1 LKKEKKYIKKIN
13 MLNPTEIKSIIA
25 SGEGYNAEFKV
36 SIPSKIKEITEEV
49 CAFANA
55 SGGVVLIGVDD
66 ANTIKGITIDNA
78 KRSAIQNSINEISPV
93 LKCDF
98 NIIEVDGK
106 NIAVIEVPSGQN
118 KPYVLSGAIYVRQG
132 PNSQKLT
139 TVEEMRDFFQQAD
152 KIYFDDA
159 ICKEA
164 NIEDDIA
171 KENINTFRF
180 EAGLVNVTSNEQLF
194 TNLKLVTNDGQ
205 LKNGT
210 VLFFGSNPEKF
221 FEKAVIRCVA
231 FDGIDKRYIVDDK
244 VMTGTLYQQYQKSMI
259 WLKSKL
265 DVRYDIE
272 GEGGKP
278 RKELWEIP
286 ETAFKETIINSLA
299 HRDYYDKGA
308 RITIEVF
315 DDRVEISNPGGL
327 VSAVP
332 KSEFGKR
339 SASRNPLIFGLF
351 ERMRL
356 VEQIGSGITRIR
368 DVMNDEGLTPPE
380 FNIDGMF
387 TVTLRRPFDFEK
399 WVEKWVEKLTDNRVK
414 ILKEIHNNHKVT
426 KKELE
431 QVVGISASA
440 IDNNIDVL
448 KDLGLLSRE
457 GSDKGGYWKINP
469 ILP

>member
-1 LKKEKKYIKKIN
+1 

-25 SGEGYNAEFKV
+25 AGEGYNAEFKV
-36 SIPSKIKEITEEV
+36 SVPSKIKEITEEV

-55 SGGVVLIGVDD
+55 SGGIVLIGVDD
-66 ANTIKGITIDNA
+66 ANTIKGIIIDNA
-78 KRSAIQNSINEISPV
+78 KRSAIQNSINEISPAI
-93 LKCDF
+93 KCDF
-98 NIIEVDGK
+98 NIVEIDGK
-106 NIAVIEVPSGQN
+106 DIAVIEVPSGQN

-164 NIEDDIA
+164 IIEDDIA

-180 EAGLVNVTSNEQLF
+180 EAGLVNATSDEQLF

-210 VLFFGSNPEKF
+210 VLFFGNNPERF

-231 FDGIDKRYIVDDK
+231 FEGIDKRYIVDDK

-286 ETAFKETIINSLA
+286 ETAFKEIIINSLA

-315 DDRVEISNPGGL
+315 NDRVEISNPGGL

-431 QVVGISASA
+431 QFVGISASA

-448 KDLGLLSRE
+448 KNLGLLSRV
-457 GSDKGGYWKINP
+457 GSDKGGYWKIIP
-469 ILP
+469 VLP

>member
-1 LKKEKKYIKKIN
+1 
-13 MLNPTEIKSIIA
+13 MLNSTEIKSIIA

-55 SGGVVLIGVDD
+55 SGGIVLIGVDD

-98 NIIEVDGK
+98 NIVEVDGK
-106 NIAVIEVPSGQN
+106 DIAVIEVPSGQN

-159 ICKEA
+159 ICVDA
-164 NIEDDIA
+164 NMQNDII
-171 KENINTFRF
+171 KENIDTFRIH
-180 EAGLVNVTSNEQLF
+180 AGLVNATPDEQLF
-194 TNLKLVTNDGQ
+194 TNLKLIANDGH

-231 FDGIDKRYIVDDK
+231 FEGTDKRYIVDDK

-286 ETAFKETIINSLA
+286 ETAFKEIIINSLA

-399 WVEKWVEKLTDNRVK
+399 WVEKWVEKLTENRVK
-414 ILKEIHNNHKVT
+414 ILREVHNNHKVT

-431 QVVGISASA
+431 QAVGISASA

-457 GSDKGGYWKINP
+457 GSDKGGYWKIIP

>member
-1 LKKEKKYIKKIN
+1 

-36 SIPSKIKEITEEV
+36 SLPSKIKEITEEV

-98 NIIEVDGK
+98 NIVEVDGK
-106 NIAVIEVPSGQN
+106 DIAVIEVPSGQN

-139 TVEEMRDFFQQAD
+139 KVEEMRDFFQQAD

-180 EAGLVNVTSNEQLF
+180 EAGLVNATSDEQLF

-414 ILKEIHNNHKVT
+414 ILREVHNNHKVT

-431 QVVGISASA
+431 QLVGISASA
-440 IDNNIDVL
+440 IDNNIDIL

-457 GSDKGGYWKINP
+457 GSDKGGYWKINH

>member
-1 LKKEKKYIKKIN
+1 

-36 SIPSKIKEITEEV
+36 SLPSKIKEITEEV

-98 NIIEVDGK
+98 NIVEVDGK
-106 NIAVIEVPSGQN
+106 DIAVIEVPSGQN

-180 EAGLVNVTSNEQLF
+180 EAGLVNATSDKQLF

-265 DVRYDIE
+265 NVRYDIE

-332 KSEFGKR
+332 RSEFGKR

-356 VEQIGSGITRIR
+356 VEQVGSGITRIR

-414 ILKEIHNNHKVT
+414 ILREVHNNHKVT

-431 QVVGISASA
+431 QLVGISASA
-440 IDNNIDVL
+440 IDNNIDIL

-457 GSDKGGYWKINP
+457 GSDKGGFWKIIP

>member
-1 LKKEKKYIKKIN
+1 

-98 NIIEVDGK
+98 NIVEVDGK
-106 NIAVIEVPSGQN
+106 DIAVIEVPSGQN

-164 NIEDDIA
+164 NIENDIA

-180 EAGLVNVTSNEQLF
+180 AAGLVNATSDEQLF
-194 TNLKLVTNDGQ
+194 TNLKLVTNDDQ

-231 FDGIDKRYIVDDK
+231 FDGTDKRYIVDDK
-244 VMTGTLYQQYQKSMI
+244 LMTGTLYQQYQKSMI

-265 DVRYDIE
+265 NVRYDIE

-332 KSEFGKR
+332 RSEFGKR

-414 ILKEIHNNHKVT
+414 ILREVHNNHKVT

-440 IDNNIDVL
+440 IDNNIDFL

-457 GSDKGGYWKINP
+457 GSDKGGYWKIIP

>member
-1 LKKEKKYIKKIN
+1 
-13 MLNPTEIKSIIA
+13 MLNSTEIKSII
-25 SGEGYNAEFKV
+25 STGEGFNAEFKERV
-36 SIPSKIKEITEEV
+36 PTNLKSITEEV

-66 ANTIKGITIDNA
+66 KNIIKGVTIDNS
-78 KRSAIQNSINEISPV
+78 KRSAIQNSIGEISPP
-93 LKCDF
+93 LQCGF
-98 NIIEVDGK
+98 NIVEVDGK
-106 NIAVIEVPSGQN
+106 NVAVIEVPSGQN

-139 TVEEMRDFFQQAD
+139 TVEEMRNFFQQTD
-152 KIYFDDA
+152 RIFFDDVS
-159 ICKEA
+159 CVEA
-164 NIEDDIA
+164 NIEKDIS
-171 KENINTFRF
+171 KESIKTFRF
-180 EAGLVNVTSNEQLF
+180 EAELVNATSDEQLF
-194 TNLKLVTNDGQ
+194 TNLKLISNDGY

-210 VLFFGSNPEKF
+210 ILFFGKEPEFF
-221 FEKAVIRCVA
+221 FEKAVIRCLV

-244 VMTGTLYQQYQKSMI
+244 VMTGTLFQQYQQSMI

-265 DVRYDIE
+265 NVRYDIE
-272 GEGGKP
+272 GEGANP
-278 RKELWEIP
+278 RNEYWEIP
-286 ETAFKETIINSLA
+286 IIAFKEAIINSLA

-308 RITIEVF
+308 RTTIEVF

-332 KSEFGKR
+332 RNEFGKR

-356 VEQIGSGITRIR
+356 VEQIGSGIARMR
-368 DVMNDEGLTPPE
+368 DVMREEGLTPPE

-414 ILKEIHNNHKVT
+414 ILREVHNNPKVT

-431 QVVGISASA
+431 QAVSISASA
-440 IDNNIDVL
+440 IDNNIDAL
-448 KDLGLLSRE
+448 KNLGLLTRE
-457 GSDKGGYWKINP
+457 GSDKGGNWKINYLVP
-469 ILP
+469 

>member
-1 LKKEKKYIKKIN
+1 

-98 NIIEVDGK
+98 NIVEVDGK
-106 NIAVIEVPSGQN
+106 DIAVIEVPSGQN

-180 EAGLVNVTSNEQLF
+180 EAGLVNATSDEQLF

-265 DVRYDIE
+265 NVRYDIE

-332 KSEFGKR
+332 RSEFGKR

-414 ILKEIHNNHKVT
+414 ILREVHNNHKVT

-431 QVVGISASA
+431 QLVGISASA
-440 IDNNIDVL
+440 IDNNIDIL

-457 GSDKGGYWKINP
+457 GSDKGGYWKINH

>member
-1 LKKEKKYIKKIN
+1 
-13 MLNPTEIKSIIA
+13 MRNPTQIKSIA
-25 SGEGYNAEFKV
+25 AAGEGYNAEFKV
-36 SIPSKIKEITEEV
+36 SIPSNVKGITEEV

-66 ANTIKGITIDNA
+66 ANNIKGVTIDNS
-78 KRSAIQNSINEISPV
+78 KRSAIQNSINEISPT
-93 LKCDF
+93 LKCEF
-98 NIIEVDGK
+98 YSVEVDGL

-164 NIEDDIA
+164 AINEDIA
-171 KENINTFRF
+171 KENIKTFRF
-180 EAGLVNVTSNEQLF
+180 EAGLVNATSDEQLF
-194 TNLKLVTNDGQ
+194 ANLKLVTNDNQ

-210 VLFFGSNPEKF
+210 VLFFGSTPEKF
-221 FEKAVIRCVA
+221 FDKAVIRCVA
-231 FDGIDKRYIVDDK
+231 FDGIDKRYIIDDK
-244 VMTGTLYQQYQKSMI
+244 IMTGTLYQQYQKSMI
-259 WLKSKL
+259 WIKSKL
-265 DVRYDIE
+265 NVRYDIE
-272 GEGGKP
+272 GEGGKS

-286 ETAFKETIINSLA
+286 EIAFKEIIINSLA

-315 DDRVEISNPGGL
+315 NDRVEISNPGGL

-356 VEQIGSGITRIR
+356 VEQIGSGIARIR
-368 DVMNDEGLTPPE
+368 DVMKDEGLTPPE
-380 FNIDGMF
+380 FSIDGMF
-387 TVTLRRPFDFEK
+387 TVTLQRPFDFAM
-399 WVEKWVEKLTDNRVK
+399 WVENWVEKLTENRVK
-414 ILKEIHNNHKVT
+414 ILKEVNNNHKVT

-431 QVVGISASA
+431 QFVGLSASA

-448 KDLGLLSRE
+448 KDLGLLTRE

>member
-1 LKKEKKYIKKIN
+1 
-13 MLNPTEIKSIIA
+13 MLNSTEIKSIIA

-36 SIPSKIKEITEEV
+36 SLPSKIKEITEEV

-98 NIIEVDGK
+98 NIVEVDGK

-159 ICKEA
+159 TCKNA
-164 NIEDDIA
+164 DIEKDIA
-171 KENINTFRF
+171 KENIKTFRF
-180 EAGLVNVTSNEQLF
+180 EAGLVNATSDEQLF
-194 TNLKLVTNDGQ
+194 TNLKLITNDGQ

-231 FDGIDKRYIVDDK
+231 FDGTDKRYIVDDK
-244 VMTGTLYQQYQKSMI
+244 VMSGTLYQQYQKSMI

-286 ETAFKETIINSLA
+286 ETAFKEIIINSLA

-399 WVEKWVEKLTDNRVK
+399 WVEKWVEKLTYNRIK
-414 ILKEIHNNHKVT
+414 ILREVHNNHKVT
-426 KKELE
+426 KKELG
-431 QVVGISASA
+431 QAIGISASA

-457 GSDKGGYWKINP
+457 GSDKGGFWKIIP

>member
-1 LKKEKKYIKKIN
+1 
-13 MLNPTEIKSIIA
+13 MLSPTEIKLIIA

-36 SIPSKIKEITEEV
+36 SVPSKIKEITEEV

-93 LKCDF
+93 IKCNF
-98 NIIEVDGK
+98 NIVEVDGK
-106 NIAVIEVPSGQN
+106 DIAVIEVPSGQN

-164 NIEDDIA
+164 NIEDDIT

-180 EAGLVNVTSNEQLF
+180 EAGLVNATSNEQLF
-194 TNLKLVTNDGQ
+194 TNLKLVTNNGQ

-210 VLFFGSNPEKF
+210 VLFFGNNPEKF
-221 FEKAVIRCVA
+221 FEKAVIRCIA
-231 FDGIDKRYIVDDK
+231 FDGIDKRYIIDDK
-244 VMTGTLYQQYQKSMI
+244 IMSGTLYQQYQKSMI

-272 GEGGKP
+272 GEGANP
-278 RKELWEIP
+278 RNEYWEIP
-286 ETAFKETIINSLA
+286 IIAFKEAIINSLA
-299 HRDYYDKGA
+299 HRDYYDRGA
-308 RITIEVF
+308 RTTIEVF

-332 KSEFGKR
+332 RNEFGKR

-387 TVTLRRPFDFEK
+387 TVTLRRPFEFEK

-414 ILKEIHNNHKVT
+414 ILREIHNNHKVT

-431 QVVGISASA
+431 QAVGISASA
-440 IDNNIDVL
+440 IDNNINIL

-457 GSDKGGYWKINP
+457 GSDKGGYWKIIP

>member
-1 LKKEKKYIKKIN
+1 
-13 MLNPTEIKSIIA
+13 MLNSTEIKSIVTA
-25 SGEGYNAEFKV
+25 GEGFNAEFKV
-36 SIPSKIKEITEEV
+36 NLPTNLKSITEEV

-66 ANTIKGITIDNA
+66 KNTIKGVTVDNS
-78 KRSAIQNSINEISPV
+78 KRSAIQNSIGEISPPLQCEFYIV
-93 LKCDF
+93 
-98 NIIEVDGK
+98 EVEGV

-139 TVEEMRDFFQQAD
+139 TVEEMRNFFQQTD
-152 KIYFDDA
+152 RIFFDDVSC
-159 ICKEA
+159 IEA
-164 NIEDDIA
+164 NIENDIS
-171 KENINTFRF
+171 KESIKTFRF
-180 EAGLVNVTSNEQLF
+180 EAELVNATSDEQLF
-194 TNLKLVTNDGQ
+194 TNLKLVSNDGY

-210 VLFFGSNPEKF
+210 VLFFGKEPEVF
-221 FEKAVIRCVA
+221 FEKAVIRCLV
-231 FDGIDKRYIVDDK
+231 FDGLDKRYIVDDK

-265 DVRYDIE
+265 NVRYDIE
-272 GEGGKP
+272 GEGANS
-278 RKELWEIP
+278 RNEYWEIP
-286 ETAFKETIINSLA
+286 IIAFKEAIINSLA

-308 RITIEVF
+308 RTTIEVF

-332 KSEFGKR
+332 RNEFGKR

-356 VEQIGSGITRIR
+356 VEQIGSGIARMR
-368 DVMNDEGLTPPE
+368 DVMREEGLTPPE

-387 TVTLRRPFDFEK
+387 TVTFRRPFVFEK

-414 ILKEIHNNHKVT
+414 ILKEVHNNPKVT

-431 QVVGISASA
+431 QVVDISASA
-440 IDNNIDVL
+440 IDNNIDAL
-448 KDLGLLSRE
+448 KGLGLLTRE
-457 GSDKGGYWKINP
+457 GSDKGGNWKINYL
-469 ILP
+469 LP